1 MIYYLILVLAVLI
14 VMSIYFLFKNK
25 INDKKQV
32 VLKAL
37 SLVLAVCFFIRYFA
51 SSGSLLD
58 GVVNL
63 SYNNPF
69 ESDALCAVVA
79 ILVWFTIAS
88 VVIVA
93 MLPFFKYDILKNY
106 AKTFVLFTS
115 LLDIIFLRQLIY
127 SYTGT
132 YEITLCG
139 VFMSI
144 EVAILFC
151 YSLYIFLSN
160 HYFKMTKKQ
169 VIEALIAL
177 PLVLVLSIPPYMPQL
192 FFGNF
197 GSQALKGLVLYHR
210 IYIYLTIIFLLV
222 MYFGLKRIKDKEYI
236 RMGLLFISL
245 VALISYCYDYDFA
258 RFLEPT
264 RWPLHLCNTAMFIIP
279 ICLMFK
285 LDKLFYFTLFIN
297 VLGAFLAM
305 LIPNYNDTLGFF
317 SPSAVRFWLNHSL
330 AFSMPL
336 LIILLKIYQRPRLR
350 EFKYSMIGFLIYFVA
365 ILIINAWFY
374 NYNTSVDFFF
384 LNSDFIVDK
393 LGTWAEH
400 TRDIVWQ
407 FTIGGL
413 TFTFYPLYQFLFFL
427 VYVVL
432 GLGMWF
438 LYTWIFGVQD
448 FYTALSEKNR
458 KIKLDE
464 IYLCKQYNVKEVYAC
479 MNTESVDKLVVKNV
493 YKRYGNNKYYSVSDV
508 SLQVRAGEIF
518 GFLGPNGAGKSTL
531 IKCIV
536 GIQPTT
542 SGSIEINGY
551 DIARQP
557 ELTKEQFGF
566 VPDHYALYENLTG
579 REFINY
585 IADLYGV
592 DQTLRDERIK
602 KYVGMLNLADA
613 FDNKINTYSHG
624 MKQKIAIISALV
636 HNPKLWI
643 LDEPLTG
650 LDPNSIYQVKE
661 CMKEHA
667 QNGNIVF
674 FSSHIIDIV
683 EKLCDRIMII
693 KKGQIVES
701 IYLDELKEMGVSL
714 EEFYLKTI
722 NEAQV
727 DASKS
732 LVVEN
737 QIAPE
742 PAPSKF
748 FEIKPKKEKKNKRA
762 KIKNKNAT
770 NKADVDAELELEN
783 IATPKAENDLEFD
796 DKAVSNA
803 ELKIG
808 NDLVGN
814 AELNAGNDLESDL
827 ELNVENNAENG
838 LENSR
843 KSNSKN
849 YKENET
855 ENIAE
860 DKTES
865 IKNYKADV
873 DGGQNASTTKKSR
886 KKK

>member
-1 MIYYLILVLAVLI
+1 MVYYLIFIFVALLL
-14 VMSIYFLFKNK
+14 MSIYFLFKDKLKKK
-25 INDKKQV
+25 INV
-32 VLKAL
+32 ALKTL
-37 SLVLAVCFFIRYFA
+37 SIVLALCFFIRYFA
-51 SSGSLLD
+51 SFGSLLN
-58 GVVNL
+58 GVVGI

-69 ESDALCAVVA
+69 SSDALCVIVS
-79 ILVWFTIAS
+79 ILVWLTIAS
-88 VVIVA
+88 VVIMG

-106 AKTFVLFTS
+106 AKTFVFIVS
-115 LLDIIFLRQLIY
+115 ILDIIFLRQLIY

-151 YSLYIFLSN
+151 YSLYIFLTN
-160 HYFKMTKKQ
+160 HFFKIPKKQ
-169 VIEALIAL
+169 LLEILIAL
-177 PLVLVLSIPPYMPQL
+177 PIILILSIPPYMPQV

-197 GSQALKGLVLYHR
+197 GSQGLKDLSFYHR
-210 IYIYLTIIFLLV
+210 IYIYLTFAFLLI

-236 RMGLLFISL
+236 RMVLLFISL
-245 VALISYCYDYDFA
+245 VALISYCYDYDFQ

-330 AFSMPL
+330 AFSMPILIVL
-336 LIILLKIYQRPRLR
+336 LGVYQRPTLR
-350 EFKYSMIGFLIYFVA
+350 EFKYSMIGFLIYFLF
-365 ILIINAWFY
+365 ILFINAWFT
-374 NYNTSVDFFF
+374 NYDAGVDFFF

-393 LGTWAEH
+393 LGTWAEN
-400 TRDIVWQ
+400 TRNIVWT

-438 LYTWIFGVQD
+438 LYAWIFQMQD
-448 FYTALSEKNR
+448 FYIKLAEKNK

-464 IYLCKQYNVKEVYAC
+464 IILCQKYGVKEINSC
-479 MNTESVDKLVVKNV
+479 MNKDSVNKLVVKNV
-493 YKRYGNNKYYSVSDV
+493 YKRYGNNKRYSVTNV
-508 SLQVRAGEIF
+508 SLEVNAGEIF

-551 DIARQP
+551 DIEKQP
-557 ELTKEQFGF
+557 MLAKEQFGF

-592 DQTLRDERIK
+592 DQKSRDERIS
-602 KYVGMLNLADA
+602 KYVPILNLVDA
-613 FDNKINTYSHG
+613 FDSKINTYSHG

-650 LDPNSIYQVKE
+650 LDPNSIYEVKE

-667 QNGNIVF
+667 KNGNIVF

-701 IYLDELKEMGVSL
+701 VNLEDLKEKGLSL
-714 EEFYLKTI
+714 EQFYLNVI
-722 NEAQV
+722 SEAEI
-727 DASKS
+727 DESKAE
-732 LVVEN
+732 VIEEK
-737 QIAPE
+737 IIKE
-742 PAPSKF
+742 PPASKF
-748 FEIKPKKEKKNKRA
+748 FAEKTKKEKKNK
-762 KIKNKNAT
+762 KQIKNKEIE
-770 NKADVDAELELEN
+770 KSLEEKTTDDN
-783 IATPKAENDLEFD
+783 VSVIEIKTD
-796 DKAVSNA
+796 DKN
-803 ELKIG
+803 
-808 NDLVGN
+808 
-814 AELNAGNDLESDL
+814 
-827 ELNVENNAENG
+827 
-838 LENSR
+838 
-843 KSNSKN
+843 
-849 YKENET
+849 
-855 ENIAE
+855 
-860 DKTES
+860 
-865 IKNYKADV
+865 
-873 DGGQNASTTKKSR
+873 KK
-886 KKK
+886 